1 MTTTSADEK
10 PLAQDGAAARPAA
23 PAPMAPPARPP
34 RWKQTI
40 LTFVGIYPML
50 TLFQVIWG
58 KQLAALALPV
68 RVLIIVAVIAP
79 LATYVVFPLLTRLA
93 GPLMRPTP
101 PRSRTT
107 S

>member
-1 MTTTSADEK
+1 MTTKQEDQQISRHRAE
-10 PLAQDGAAARPAA
+10 PARPT
-23 PAPMAPPARPP
+23 PPGRPP

-50 TLFQVIWG
+50 TIFQLAFG
-58 KQLAALALPV
+58 KYLAALALPV

-79 LATYVVFPLLTRLA
+79 LATYVVFPALTRLA
-93 GPLMRPTP
+93 GPLMKPAA
-101 PRSRTT
+101 PRSGPI